1 MELARE
7 LREISKESALQSYQE
22 LKAAQT
28 DGPDFRRV
36 GLPALDYWFLHHRLK
51 TRTRRHISFYEAM
64 KKPATVRQLNKLVV
78 QYKKK
83 ALSEYDRTQR
93 LKAQYQVFQLYY
105 GTVNQFR
112 PLIAKWVYSQLKPRV
127 GVLDFSMGWGGRLLA
142 AMSMGI
148 PYIGIDANTKLEA
161 SYRNMIETY
170 EPTANVKLHFQPSE
184 QVKFSRFQYD
194 LVFTSPPYFMIE
206 EYEKMPP
213 YKDKQD
219 FLKTFFIP
227 VVQSAWD
234 NLIPGGH
241 MALNMPAEMYEA
253 VRPLLPAIKAAWEL
267 PLSNRHPVNAAK
279 QAALGSEDKE
289 RHELIYVWRKV
300 RKIRPQVTRKARK

>member
-7 LREISKESALQSYQE
+7 LREISKETALKSYQE
-22 LKAAQT
+22 LKAAT
-28 DGPDFRRV
+28 ADAPDFRRI

-64 KKPATVRQLNKLVV
+64 KDPSTVRRLNKLVV

-83 ALSEYDRTQR
+83 ALTEYDRTQR

-112 PLIAKWVYSQLKPRV
+112 PLVAKWVYSQLKPRV

-161 SYRNMIETY
+161 SYRNMIEMY

-184 QVKFSRFQYD
+184 QVKFGRFQYD

-213 YKDKQD
+213 YKDKKD
-219 FLKTFFIP
+219 FLETFFIP
-227 VVQSAWD
+227 VVKSAWD

-253 VRPLLPAIKAAWEL
+253 IRSLLPTIKAAWEL

-279 QAALGSEDKE
+279 RAALGSEDKE
-289 RHELIYVWRKV
+289 RHELIYIWRKP
-300 RKIRPQVTRKARK
+300 RKIGQVTRKARK

>member
-7 LREISKESALQSYQE
+7 LREISKETALKSYQE
-22 LKAAQT
+22 LKAAT
-28 DGPDFRRV
+28 ADAPDFRRI

-64 KKPATVRQLNKLVV
+64 KDPSTVRRLNKLVV

-83 ALSEYDRTQR
+83 ALTEYDRTQR

-112 PLIAKWVYSQLKPRV
+112 PLVAKWVYSQLKPRV

-161 SYRNMIETY
+161 SYRNMIEMY

-184 QVKFSRFQYD
+184 QVKFGRFQYD

-213 YKDKQD
+213 YKDKKD
-219 FLKTFFIP
+219 FLETFFIP
-227 VVQSAWD
+227 VVKSAWD
-234 NLIPGGH
+234 NLLPGGY

-253 VRPLLPAIKAAWEL
+253 VRSLLPTIKAAWEL

-279 QAALGSEDKE
+279 RAALGSEDKE
-289 RHELIYVWRKV
+289 RHELIYIWRKP
-300 RKIRPQVTRKARK
+300 RKIGQVTRKARK

>member
-7 LREISKESALQSYQE
+7 LREISKETALKSYQE
-22 LKAAQT
+22 LKAAT
-28 DGPDFRRV
+28 ADAPDFRRI

-64 KKPATVRQLNKLVV
+64 KNPTTVRRLNKLVV

-161 SYRNMIETY
+161 SYRNMIEMY
-170 EPTANVKLHFQPSE
+170 EPDANVKLHFQPSE
-184 QVKFSRFQYD
+184 QVKFNRFQYD

-206 EYEKMPP
+206 EYEKMPH

-219 FLKTFFIP
+219 FLETFFIP
-227 VVQSAWD
+227 VVKSAWD
-234 NLIPGGH
+234 NLLTGGH

-253 VRPLLPAIKAAWEL
+253 VRSLLPAIKAAWEL

-279 QAALGSEDKE
+279 QALLGSEDKE
-289 RHELIYVWRKV
+289 RHELIYVWRKP
-300 RKIRPQVTRKARK
+300 RKIGQVTRKARK

>member
-7 LREISKESALQSYQE
+7 LREISKETALKSYQE
-22 LKAAQT
+22 LKAAT
-28 DGPDFRRV
+28 ADAPDFRRI

-64 KKPATVRQLNKLVV
+64 KDPSTVRRLNKLVV

-83 ALSEYDRTQR
+83 ALTEYDRTQR

-112 PLIAKWVYSQLKPRV
+112 PLVAKWVYSQLKPRV

-161 SYRNMIETY
+161 SYRNMIEMY
-170 EPTANVKLHFQPSE
+170 EPTAKVKLHFQPSE

-213 YKDKQD
+213 YKDKLD
-219 FLKTFFIP
+219 FLETFFIP
-227 VVQSAWD
+227 VVKSAWD
-234 NLIPGGH
+234 NLLPGGH

-253 VRPLLPAIKAAWEL
+253 VRSLLPTIKAAWEL

-279 QAALGSEDKE
+279 RAALGSEDKE
-289 RHELIYVWRKV
+289 RHELIYIWRKP
-300 RKIRPQVTRKARK
+300 RKIGQVTRKARK

>member
-7 LREISKESALQSYQE
+7 LREISKETALKSYQE
-22 LKAAQT
+22 LKAAT
-28 DGPDFRRV
+28 ADAPDFRRI

-64 KKPATVRQLNKLVV
+64 KDPTTVRRLNKLVV

-83 ALSEYDRTQR
+83 ALTEYDRTQR

-112 PLIAKWVYSQLKPRV
+112 PLVAKWVYSLLKPRV

-161 SYRNMIETY
+161 SYRNMIEMY
-170 EPTANVKLHFQPSE
+170 EPNANVKLHFQPSE
-184 QVKFSRFQYD
+184 QVKFGRFQYD

-213 YKDKQD
+213 YKDKKD
-219 FLKTFFIP
+219 FLETFFIP
-227 VVQSAWD
+227 VVKSAWD
-234 NLIPGGH
+234 NLHPGGH

-253 VRPLLPAIKAAWEL
+253 IRSLLPTIKAAWEL

-279 QAALGSEDKE
+279 RAALGSEDKE
-289 RHELIYVWRKV
+289 RHELIYIWRKP
-300 RKIRPQVTRKARK
+300 RKIGQVTRKARK